1 MLESQLPTQVIVI
14 GTLIAILFL
23 IFLWKYLVPGWAF
36 WFKLK
41 GVLKDLRELKAQG
54 ENDPGE
60 VFKRDRVLAHLW
72 AEYTETLH
80 EQKSPNPQTAIEEVV
95 AVRATLPAEAFFS
108 SQALVDSRLHA
119 EFFKHAPGLFTGLG
133 IIGTFLGLIHGLRA
147 FQISEK
153 PEVVRQS
160 LDLLLHGVYEAFLI
174 SASAIILAMLV
185 TFLEKWLLSG
195 LYRQVEELCYLID
208 SFFESGA
215 GEEYL
220 ARLVKASEDSA
231 SQSKILKDSLVGE
244 LKQILSEISQQQIQ
258 ASHASQ
264 QHLGEQ
270 LIQSIETGIRQPIS
284 SLVEGFT
291 MHREKSGEDLSAA
304 LADVLAAF
312 TQKIQDIFGGQITG
326 INELQQKT
334 IDALQSAVSQLGLMA
349 TNVDAAGR
357 NATDTMANKLT
368 EAMSTMEARQ
378 QVMNDQ
384 MAEFVGKISTLV
396 ADSQSETGHKLQTL
410 LGDLGQQVATMV
422 AELQA
427 QASNATENHA
437 GQQQQLSEN
446 MTKAIHSIT
455 TEMNSSIQGLQGQM
469 AEMLGGLEAQSV
481 NASNRQAEQQSKFA
495 ATAESSVSNLT
506 RTVEQVVTK
515 VSDEASTTLS
525 QLAVLVEKH
534 QVATAEATHAMQ
546 AAVLGIREV
555 TNSAVTKMNQG
566 ADTLYLAADEFGK
579 AGQSVSGVLTEATGV
594 ARELSSSASSVS
606 NAARSFE
613 GIIGDYRAAH
623 ETLADMVSA
632 LNETVDA
639 ARNEA
644 SLTTDILSRI
654 DGAAAKLATA
664 QDQADK
670 YLDEV
675 SQVLAGTHQEFASNM
690 RATLG
695 EANKQFYS
703 SLSEATSLL
712 REGIQEL
719 DATLGGFAG
728 SPAAKR

>member
-1 MLESQLPTQVIVI
+1 MLKSQLPAQVIVI
-14 GTLIAILFL
+14 GTLIAVLFI

-41 GVLKDLRELKAQG
+41 RIIKDLRKLKAQG
-54 ENDPGE
+54 EKNLGA

-72 AEYTETLH
+72 AEYKE
-80 EQKSPNPQTAIEEVV
+80 KFPNSLTAIEEVV
-95 AVRATLPAEAFFS
+95 AVRATLPAEVYFS
-108 SQALVDSRLHA
+108 PQALVDSRLHA

-133 IIGTFLGLIHGLRA
+133 IIGTFLGLIQGLRA

-160 LDLLLHGVYEAFLI
+160 LDLLLRGVYEAFLM

-208 SFFESGA
+208 SFFEAGA

-258 ASHASQ
+258 ASQASQ
-264 QHLGEQ
+264 KYLSEQ
-270 LIQSIETGIRQPIS
+270 LVHSIETGIGQPIS
-284 SLVEGFT
+284 SLVDGFAA
-291 MHREKSGEDLSAA
+291 HHEKSGEDLSSA

-326 INELQQKT
+326 INQLQQKT
-334 IDALQSAVSQLGLMA
+334 IDALQSAASQLSQMA
-349 TNVDAAGR
+349 SNVDAAGC

-368 EAMSTMEARQ
+368 EAMSATEARQ
-378 QVMNDQ
+378 QAMNDQ
-384 MAEFVGKISTLV
+384 MEEFVRKISTSLTF
-396 ADSQSETGHKLQTL
+396 SQNKTSDKVKML
-410 LGDLGQQVATMV
+410 LGDLGQQGAAMV
-422 AELQA
+422 AEL
-427 QASNATENHA
+427 H

-469 AEMLGGLEAQSV
+469 AEMLGELKEQSV
-481 NASNRQAEQQSKFA
+481 DASNRQAEQQSKFA
-495 ATAESSVSNLT
+495 ATAESSVSKLT
-506 RTVEQVVTK
+506 QTVEQVVTK

-525 QLAVLVEKH
+525 RLADLVEKH
-534 QVATAEATHAMQ
+534 QAATAEATRAMQ
-546 AAVLGIREV
+546 AAVSGIREV
-555 TNSAVTKMNQG
+555 TSSAVTKMNQG
-566 ADTLYLAADEFGK
+566 ADTLVL
-579 AGQSVSGVLTEATGV
+579 SGVLTEATGV

-623 ETLADMVSA
+623 ETLAGMVSA
-632 LNETVDA
+632 LNEAVDS

-675 SQVLAGTHQEFASNM
+675 SQVLKETHQEFASNM
-690 RATLG
+690 RTTLG

-719 DATLGGFAG
+719 DATLSSFTGT
-728 SPAAKR
+728 PATQR